1 MRNPNRTLSWYL
13 DTISGLLALLRAA
26 NSLAISTENE
36 NARADKEIN
45 RFASKQ
51 SRATRKLLEALTVE
65 AETEE
70 GFSYHMLEK
79 QEDRHL
85 LSVLL
90 LNRRYPT
97 LAKPLPK

>member
-1 MRNPNRTLSWYL
+1 MTNPNRTLSWYL
-13 DTISGLLALLRAA
+13 DTISDLLALLRAA

-45 RFASKQ
+45 RFAAKQ
-51 SRATRKLLEALTVE
+51 SRATRKLLESLVVE
-65 AETEE
+65 AETEAD
-70 GFSYHMLEK
+70 FKLEELPK

-90 LNRRYPT
+90 LNRRYPS
-97 LAKPLPK
+97 LAKPVPR

>member
-1 MRNPNRTLSWYL
+1 MPNPNRTLSWYL
-13 DTISGLLALLRAA
+13 DTVSGLLALLRAA

-36 NARADKEIN
+36 NERADKEIN

-51 SRATRKLLEALTVE
+51 SRATRKLLLALVTEAGFKP
-65 AETEE
+65 EE
-70 GFSYHMLEK
+70 LEK

-90 LNRRYPT
+90 LSRR
-97 LAKPLPK
+97 